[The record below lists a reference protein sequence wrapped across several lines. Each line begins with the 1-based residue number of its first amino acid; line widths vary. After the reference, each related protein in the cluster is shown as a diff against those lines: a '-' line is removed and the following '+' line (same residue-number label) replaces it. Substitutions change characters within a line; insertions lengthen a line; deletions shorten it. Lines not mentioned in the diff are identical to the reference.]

1 MLFHAA
7 LLALDALVIYY
18 LVASGPGGAG
28 YVTLTIV
35 GAVGVMLAYQVWIHA
50 RDLGSPLAE
59 SEGMVQRKWSRADM
73 IIAWH
78 SYYITVARRVFRLEP
93 EDHIMV
99 DEGMVVKI
107 VHFPRTLH
115 VVSVHEVRGAP
126 RPPVP

>member
-7 LLALDALVIYY
+7 LLALDVLAIYY
-18 LVASGPGGAG
+18 LVTNGLSGAG

-50 RDLGSPLAE
+50 RDIGSPLAE
-59 SEGMVQRKWSRADM
+59 SEGIVQRKWSRADM

-78 SYYITVARRVFRLEP
+78 SYYITVERRVFRLEP

-99 DEGMVVKI
+99 DEGMVVKV
-107 VHFPRTLH
+107 VHFPRTQH